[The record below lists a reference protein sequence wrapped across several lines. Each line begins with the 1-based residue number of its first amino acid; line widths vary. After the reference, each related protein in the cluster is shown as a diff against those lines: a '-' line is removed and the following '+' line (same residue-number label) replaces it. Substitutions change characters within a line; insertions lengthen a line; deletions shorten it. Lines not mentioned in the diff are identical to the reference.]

1 MAIAVGIFNVD
12 EISRVIKY
20 PGKGMKVATDEYAVA
35 GHGAAGR
42 GGLRCDQRC
51 PERKDLHQSQ
61 QAASRRP
68 MAASA
73 MKRRRLFPR
82 ACYRAHFLDGDAPY
96 IYPGDILSID

>member
-1 MAIAVGIFNVD
+1 
-12 EISRVIKY
+12 
-20 PGKGMKVATDEYAVA
+20 
-35 GHGAAGR
+35 
-42 GGLRCDQRC
+42 
-51 PERKDLHQSQ
+51 
-61 QAASRRP
+61 